1 MFAQSLKKN
10 FSGHHFIFLTFLKKM
25 NLKHCITLIVTK
37 KGLLSIDL
45 YLRFRPE
52 LICKNLPDML
62 KLLIS
67 LFQFSYQSGFK
78 TRPLLA
84 RGKVLAFCR
93 FNVAIKRTPV

>member
-10 FSGHHFIFLTFLKKM
+10 FSGLHFIFLTVLKKM

-52 LICKNLPDML
+52 LIYKNLPDML
-62 KLLIS
+62 S
-67 LFQFSYQSGFK
+67 
-78 TRPLLA
+78 
-84 RGKVLAFCR
+84 C
-93 FNVAIKRTPV
+93 

>member
-1 MFAQSLKKN
+1 MFAQSLKKKF

-25 NLKHCITLIVTK
+25 NLKHCIALIVTK

-62 KLLIS
+62 SCESFCSHFRIKVAS
-67 LFQFSYQSGFK
+67 
-78 TRPLLA
+78 RP
-84 RGKVLAFCR
+84 GHC
-93 FNVAIKRTPV
+93 